1 MTENGPLFSGSWG
14 SGNALKMTFGWV
26 WKLVRSWK
34 FSRNIHIF
42 FRKGYSWVPILP
54 PNEVLFLVRWILGIL
69 RLRLIRL
76 TFQTYTLPSMDMWLR
91 HLFTLV
97 TRYPCFCR
105 HSNAVAWYAS
115 LDCAT
120 FGWLYVLWRSWLHCG
135 PQVCGVPCPRS
146 SSIFFPPRR
155 RLGYNWMVRL
165 KSHRASV
172 ARTQGNA

>member
-14 SGNALKMTFGWV
+14 SGMHSKWS
-26 WKLVRSWK
+26 LVEFESWWGLEF

-42 FRKGYSWVPILP
+42 FRKGYSWVPIIP

-120 FGWLYVLWRSWLHCG
+120 FRWWYVLDVHG
-135 PQVCGVPCPRS
+135 
-146 SSIFFPPRR
+146 SIAA
-155 RLGYNWMVRL
+155 L
-165 KSHRASV
+165 KSV
-172 ARTQGNA
+172 AFHVHALAPGL